1 MEGELS
7 LWLHGG
13 ISREFPIN
21 ISETNTD
28 NWETLQLANA
38 GRKQDVIL
46 RGTET
51 NSTEGYSEAAFP
63 CQNLVLM
70 VTLVTVVGGEDQNQ
84 ELRVIME

>member
-1 MEGELS
+1 MAT
-7 LWLHGG
+7 GG

-28 NWETLQLANA
+28 NWEMLKLANA
-38 GRKQDVIL
+38 GRKQDEIFLVL

-51 NSTEGYSEAAFP
+51 NSIEHYSEGAFP
-63 CQNLVLM
+63 CQDLVLM